1 MQVNVNQN
9 TDIRQY
15 TQTVQKME
23 KTSTVAVEAPDMK
36 ETVSSVQKQDVDCAE
51 FNKDRA
57 VTSKMSESE
66 RASLVQS
73 LKEDLNNQ
81 MSRFTNMMMQT
92 FQKQG
97 ITANQAKGND
107 FWKMIASGNFTVD
120 PQIKAEAQ
128 EAISENGYWGV
139 SQTSQRIFDFAYA
152 LAGDDVD
159 KMKEMQAAVEKGFQ
173 QAGVTWG
180 GEPVTERAKRCYGFT
195 ALPCFS
201 ILNVRKNAA
210 YTMHTLFFF
219 GWGGGQSSST
229 LWPVAVFLVYFRDSD
244 ISYPVKFVFVNHIVF
259 YTD

>member
-15 TQTVQKME
+15 TQTVQNME
-23 KTSTVAVEAPDMK
+23 KTSAVAVEAPDMK

-57 VTSKMSESE
+57 IISKMSESE

-97 ITANQAKGND
+97 IIANQAKGNN

-120 PQIKAEAQ
+120 PQIKTEAQ

-139 SQTSQRIFDFAYA
+139 SQTSQRIFDFACA

-180 GEPVTERAKRCYGFT
+180 GELPSICGNTHTAVTQ
-195 ALPCFS
+195 
-201 ILNVRKNAA
+201 
-210 YTMHTLFFF
+210 LFDDYYAQR
-219 GWGGGQSSST
+219 G
-229 LWPVAVFLVYFRDSD
+229 
-244 ISYPVKFVFVNHIVF
+244 IV
-259 YTD
+259 